1 MQNTLLVNV
10 TPELI
15 RVAVMEDGLVREVH
29 IEPTADRR
37 IIGNIYKGRILRVLP
52 GMNAAFLDLGLDR
65 TAFLYAMDILTPR
78 SVEEEAAEEGVHVA
92 KTEVRTES
100 RDVHIETLVR
110 EGQELLVQVAKE
122 PIGSKGARVTC
133 NITLPG
139 VFTVLLPGVDH
150 VGVSRKIEDP
160 AERGRLKEV
169 GNQCKPPHCGVI
181 LRTVA
186 EGHTAEEIAADVGF
200 VHRLWQQIK
209 SGGEQV
215 GAPSLVH
222 EDMSLLYRTGR
233 DMVCRSFDQVLVDD
247 ETAARQLKSFVAQ
260 FLPKLAE
267 RIKFHQNPI
276 PLFDSFDVEVAI
288 ARAMQRRVTLPSGG
302 SIVIERTEALT
313 AVDVNSGRFT
323 GKQDPEETIVKTNM
337 EAAKE
342 IAYQLRL
349 RNIGGIIVID
359 FIDMTDHQNKQMVRS
374 TLADELKHDH
384 ARSRVLPMSELGLV
398 QLTRKRVAESLVSR
412 LTEPCFYCEG
422 RGYLKSAEMVAHG
435 LMGKVQRNIKEAKLK
450 RLKVH
455 ANAKVV
461 EAMSRLYLPALERL
475 EKKYKRPI
483 ELVERDDFH
492 LERVEVFG
500 DV

>member
-1 MQNTLLVNV
+1 MQNSLLVNV
-10 TPELI
+10 TPELT
-15 RVAVMEDGLVREVH
+15 RVALLEDGLIREVH
-29 IEPTADRR
+29 IEPTAERR
-37 IIGNIYKGRILRVLP
+37 IIGNIYKGRVLRVLP
-52 GMNAAFLDLGLDR
+52 GMNAAFLDVGLDR
-65 TAFLYAMDILTPR
+65 TAFLYAMDILAPR
-78 SVEEEAAEEGVHVA
+78 SIEEDAADEGHPIAKPEARG
-92 KTEVRTES
+92 EV

-150 VGVSRKIEDP
+150 IGVSRKIEDP
-160 AERGRLKEV
+160 AERSRLKEL
-169 GNQCKPPHCGVI
+169 GTQAKPLGCGLI

-186 EGHTAEEIAADVGF
+186 EGHSAEEIAADVGF
-200 VHRLWQQIK
+200 VHRLWLQMK

-215 GAPSLVH
+215 GAPALVH

-233 DMVCRSFDQVLVDD
+233 DLVCRSVDQVLVDD
-247 ETAARQLKSFVAQ
+247 ETAARQLKSFVGQ

-267 RIKFHQNPI
+267 RIKFYSNPI
-276 PLFDSFDVEVAI
+276 PLFDAHDVEVAI
-288 ARAMQRRVTLPSGG
+288 ARAMQRRVNLPSGG
-302 SIVIERTEALT
+302 HIVIERTEALT
-313 AVDVNSGRFT
+313 AIDVNSGRFT
-323 GKQDPEETIVKTNM
+323 GKQDPEETIVKTNL

-359 FIDMTDHQNKQMVRS
+359 FIDMTEPHNQQLIRS
-374 TLADELKHDH
+374 TLVDELKHDH
-384 ARSRVLPMSELGLV
+384 ARSRVLPMSDLGLV
-398 QLTRKRVAESLVSR
+398 QLTRKRVTESLVSR
-412 LTEPCFYCEG
+412 LTEACFYCEG

-435 LMGKVQRNIKEAKLK
+435 LMGKIQRNIKEAKLK

-455 ANAKVV
+455 ASPKVV
-461 EAMSRLYLPALERL
+461 QALTRLYLPALERL

-483 ELVERDDFH
+483 EVVEREDFH